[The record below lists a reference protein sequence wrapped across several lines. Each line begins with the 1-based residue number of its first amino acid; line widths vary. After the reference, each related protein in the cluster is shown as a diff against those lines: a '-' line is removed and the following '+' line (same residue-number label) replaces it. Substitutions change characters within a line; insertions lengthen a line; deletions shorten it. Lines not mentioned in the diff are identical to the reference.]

1 MNVQMKLNKRVKV
14 RKVWSRETWKILL
27 NVHTCKKT
35 FIYMSIYICKY
46 HTSLKYHL

>member
-35 FIYMSIYICKY
+35 FIYMSIYM
-46 HTSLKYHL
+46 